1 MDHELEPAL
10 RRAAQVV
17 DRCRALSAISDE
29 PGRLVRLFAS
39 PAMERANALVAGW
52 MREAGLTV
60 RVDAAGNLVG
70 RAEGI
75 DPRAGTLVLG
85 SHLDTVRDAGAFDGP
100 LGIVAAIAALAA
112 RHERGAALPYAV
124 EVIAFSD
131 EEGVR
136 FGTAYLGSRAMAG
149 TFPEDLLELVDD
161 RGTTMRDA
169 LLEFG
174 GDPDALDSASRFGDD
189 LIGYCEV
196 HIEQGPVLEERGTP
210 LGVVS
215 AIAGA
220 TRAEVTFTGL
230 AGHAGTVP
238 MMSRRDALT
247 AAAEWALAVEDVG
260 RSTPGLL
267 ATVGRLEVRP
277 GAPNVI
283 PGAVTAAL
291 DIRHADDAVRAEG
304 VARLELLAA
313 AIAERRALRMTWSVR
328 LDNPAVAMD
337 PELSSLLGAAVEA
350 TGQPLIRLPSGAGH
364 DAVALADLV
373 GVTMLFVRCDGGI
386 SHHPDESVHDD
397 DVAAALVVLDAF
409 LELVAERRR

>member
-1 MDHELEPAL
+1 ME
-10 RRAAQVV
+10 RAAEVV
-17 DRCRALSAISDE
+17 DRCRALAEISDE
-29 PGRLVRLFAS
+29 RGRLVRLFAS

-52 MREAGLTV
+52 MEDAGLTV
-60 RVDAAGNLVG
+60 HVDAAGNLVG
-70 RAEGI
+70 RAAGL

-100 LGIVAAIAALAA
+100 LGVIAAIAALAA
-112 RHERGAALPYAV
+112 RHDRGAALPYAV

-136 FGTAYLGSRAMAG
+136 FGTAYLGSRAIAG
-149 TFPEDLLELVDD
+149 TFPADLLELVDE
-161 RGTTMRDA
+161 GGVSMREA
-169 LLEFG
+169 LLAFG
-174 GDPDALDSASRFGDD
+174 GDPSGLESASRFGDD
-189 LIGYCEV
+189 LIGYCEL
-196 HIEQGPVLEERGTP
+196 HIEQGPVLEERGLP

-238 MMSRRDALT
+238 MMSRRDALA
-247 AAAEWALAVEDVG
+247 AAAEFTLAVEDVG
-260 RSTPGLL
+260 RATPGLL
-267 ATVGRLEVRP
+267 ATVGRLEGRP

-283 PGAVTAAL
+283 AGRAIATL
-291 DIRHADDAVRAEG
+291 DARHADDAVRAGAVVRLQEL
-304 VARLELLAA
+304 AEAIALRRSLEL
-313 AIAERRALRMTWSVR
+313 TWSVR

-337 PELSSLLGAAVEA
+337 PELSALLGEAVVA
-350 TGQPLIRLPSGAGH
+350 TGQPLVSLPSGAGH

-373 GVTMLFVRCDGGI
+373 GVAMLFVRCDGGI

-397 DVAAALVVLDAF
+397 DVAAALVALDGF
-409 LELVAERRR
+409 LERVAERRR